1 MVAKYG
7 KIKKIDSKN
16 LVSLKQTRHQYH
28 QIEELNSTCKRRYE
42 KENLKGNTPLS
53 VFFSSSLKRQQTH
66 VIFMFQKCCREK
78 ENSIDTRTSTC
89 VLHKETP
96 LVHEFPPEGNSA
108 CLPQTFSMKLT
119 LYACKF
125 TSSFKATKLHWRLQI
140 MNTL

>member
-1 MVAKYG
+1 M
-7 KIKKIDSKN
+7 IDKKIRKGGN
-16 LVSLKQTRHQYH
+16 QLTYQYH

-53 VFFSSSLKRQQTH
+53 VFFFFSLKRQQTH

-78 ENSIDTRTSTC
+78 ENSTRTSTC

-96 LVHEFPPEGNSA
+96 LLHEFPSEGNSACLPA

-119 LYACKF
+119 LYACKL
-125 TSSFKATKLHWRLQI
+125 TSSFKATELHWRLQI

>member
-7 KIKKIDSKN
+7 KIRKIDSRN
-16 LVSLKQTRHQYH
+16 LVSLKHTRHQYH

-96 LVHEFPPEGNSA
+96 LVHEFPSEGNSA
-108 CLPQTFSMKLT
+108 CLPAANIFYEADPL
-119 LYACKF
+119 C
-125 TSSFKATKLHWRLQI
+125 LQI
-140 MNTL
+140 NIII